1 MEIGGS
7 KPSPARTGT
16 GALIVQTM
24 LTVLTPIIKKL
35 TALGIIGGAALF
47 DCGAALASRNGA

>member
-1 MEIGGS
+1 
-7 KPSPARTGT
+7 
-16 GALIVQTM
+16 M